1 MEENYVNTEPW
12 QILRSW
18 LFCCS
23 PVYKQNHSFRVE
35 VSVSVKSKNIRV
47 VVWDELAFVVVVI
60 LRQHESLTIQ
70 RDQTGSGKVIQL
82 LKKKKIGHWKII
94 RNYTQCQNK
103 LTRTAE
109 KSYWDLWRV
118 LHNVAFPAKQ
128 VIHVHYLRKKKKA
141 AVLNVKIQEQPFGD
155 SLFNSL
161 DDLTEVIC
169 QIN

>member
-1 MEENYVNTEPW
+1 MEENDLNTEPW

-18 LFCCS
+18 LVCSS

-82 LKKKKIGHWKII
+82 LKKK
-94 RNYTQCQNK
+94 
-103 LTRTAE
+103 E
-109 KSYWDLWRV
+109 KER
-118 LHNVAFPAKQ
+118 
-128 VIHVHYLRKKKKA
+128 
-141 AVLNVKIQEQPFGD
+141 
-155 SLFNSL
+155 
-161 DDLTEVIC
+161 
-169 QIN
+169 

>member
-1 MEENYVNTEPW
+1 MEENDVNTEPW

-82 LKKKKIGHWKII
+82 LKKKIGHWKII

-161 DDLTEVIC
+161 DNLTEVIC
-169 QIN
+169 QVN